1 MKLSHGASERLEP
14 IPLVNLKIQVAIL
27 EEKLTGVIRQVL
39 ADGRFIGG
47 PTVANFEEKFARFS
61 GAAYCVGVGNGTD
74 ALFLTLKTLGVS
86 EGDEVILPSHT
97 FTATAEA
104 VRLVG
109 GRPVFAEIDEAT
121 FNIDPEDVAN
131 KITPKT
137 RALLPVHLYGRPAD
151 IPSLEDLSSSYG
163 VDLVY
168 DAAQAHGA
176 LHRGTPIAR
185 FGRASAFSFYPGKN
199 LGAFGDAGAVLS
211 NDEMLANRARMLA
224 NHGRAEKYTH
234 ELSGVNSR
242 IDSLQAAILSL
253 KLDYLSEWCDAR
265 RRHATAYSELLAG
278 FEKIR
283 LPDLGGEDIHGMH
296 LFVIRVPAPDREGL
310 IRYLHERKIETG
322 IHYPI
327 PLHMQPC
334 NRDLGYKEGSFP
346 VTERLVNEVLSLPM
360 FPELTEPEIDRV
372 SEAIKGYFGE
382 R

>member
-1 MKLSHGASERLEP
+1 MKLSHGASESLEP

-47 PTVANFEEKFARFS
+47 PTVANFEEKFAIFS
-61 GAAYCVGVGNGTD
+61 GAAHCVGVGNGTD
-74 ALFLTLKTLGVS
+74 ALFLTLKALGVS

-185 FGRASAFSFYPGKN
+185 FGRASVFSFYPGKN

-211 NDEMLANRARMLA
+211 NDEMLANHARMLA
-224 NHGRAEKYTH
+224 NHGRAKKYTH

-265 RRHATAYSELLAG
+265 RRHATAYSERLVE